1 MSQYKLKIKK
11 DDTVVVLSGKDRGKK
26 GKILQALPKK
36 DKVIVEGINKIKRHT
51 KPNQNVPKGGIIS
64 KEAPMYA
71 SKVMVVCPACSKP
84 TRVAKKLVDGK
95 MVRVCKKCGEPL
107 DKAK

>member
-1 MSQYKLKIKK
+1 MSQYKLKVKK
-11 DDTVVVLSGKDRGKK
+11 GDTVAVLSGKDK
-26 GKILQALPKK
+26 GKQGKVLQALPKK
-36 DKVIVEGINKIKRHT
+36 DKVVVEGINKVKRHT

-64 KEAPMYA
+64 KEAPVYA
-71 SKVMVVCPACSKP
+71 AKVMVVCPACSKP
-84 TRVAKKLVDGK
+84 TRVAKKEIDGK